1 MESGNF
7 RKDYKKKKEEALTKI
22 SRQIYVKSK
31 SFGEVTGFDKILRSS
46 AMSKPINFTKV
57 SDGDS
62 DCNKD
67 TEGITTMN
75 CYSRG
80 HIFYV
85 QPTGIIR
92 YWNPMFKSEDPSQVA
107 MSTIKFCVLFVKA
120 LQITVLANFFLFY
133 DNM

>member
-1 MESGNF
+1 
-7 RKDYKKKKEEALTKI
+7 
-22 SRQIYVKSK
+22 
-31 SFGEVTGFDKILRSS
+31 
-46 AMSKPINFTKV
+46 MSIKPINFKKV

-92 YWNPMFKSEDPSQVA
+92 YWNPIFKSEDPSQVA
-107 MSTIKFCVLFVKA
+107 ISTIKFCVLFVKA

>member
-1 MESGNF
+1 
-7 RKDYKKKKEEALTKI
+7 
-22 SRQIYVKSK
+22 
-31 SFGEVTGFDKILRSS
+31 
-46 AMSKPINFTKV
+46 
-57 SDGDS
+57 
-62 DCNKD
+62 
-67 TEGITTMN
+67 MN

-92 YWNPMFKSEDPSQVA
+92 YWNPIFKSEDPSQVA
-107 MSTIKFCVLFVKA
+107 ISTIKFVKA